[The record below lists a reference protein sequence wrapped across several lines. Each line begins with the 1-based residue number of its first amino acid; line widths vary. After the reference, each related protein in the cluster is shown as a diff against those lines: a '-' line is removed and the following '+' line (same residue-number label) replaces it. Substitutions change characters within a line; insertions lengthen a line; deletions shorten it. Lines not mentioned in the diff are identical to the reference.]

1 MKIGMGLLVFVKMD
15 MREFIILIVFQFV
28 EKIKLELMEF
38 VNVKM
43 VIVQSIIIVYL
54 FLALLIKFGIQLI
67 KFVDLSVL

>member
-1 MKIGMGLLVFVKMD
+1 MGLLVFVKMG